1 MWNSSELKDPWDFS
15 HRFLSHLSQMSL
27 SFFIWV
33 LWLSS
38 ARLVSRSVSW
48 REQRHWFTQI
58 HFTDMLKTEG
68 ANLTQ
73 SLSNIIL
80 IAIQPWGE
88 RLSVMPIIAWYLLAI
103 CLLGKMLLWV
113 SLVNNTSIKSEETI
127 FFVLKVRFVRF
138 YRFNVFSLQIFLT
151 IVLFLPQSQKLLMLL
166 FSQLLQT
173 VVLLTVRVRT
183 PDKGKSKILKWN
195 TFPSLSQ

>member
-1 MWNSSELKDPWDFS
+1 
-15 HRFLSHLSQMSL
+15 MSL

-48 REQRHWFTQI
+48 REQRQCFTQI

-80 IAIQPWGE
+80 IAIPGGE

-183 PDKGKSKILKWN
+183 PDKGKSKIWKWN